1 MQAEG
6 SKLSAGS
13 RREGISQGLDEA
25 PYMQGY
31 QTALG
36 QGRQQY
42 RTSTSFQDVAREQK
56 QGHKQ
61 EVYRKSA
68 SFQDVV
74 GPVDEPK
81 PRAPANS
88 PPGGAG
94 MPSDAAEPE
103 PGSARIAAV
112 RPAGY
117 EEAGSQGLT
126 TPEAAVAVGPLSR
139 RASSLLLKGKQR
151 KGSMNVADRLKS
163 VRGLLDS
170 GDESNFEDIQEELPM
185 AAVQENDGVGNTDD
199 AISEEPQLAQQ

>member
-6 SKLSAGS
+6 SKLSEGS
-13 RREGISQGLDEA
+13 RQEGVSQGQDEA

-31 QTALG
+31 QTTLG
-36 QGRQQY
+36 QRRQHY
-42 RTSTSFQDVAREQK
+42 RTSASFQDEAREQK

-74 GPVDEPK
+74 GPMDEP
-81 PRAPANS
+81 RAAADR
-88 PPGGAG
+88 PPGVGG

-103 PGSARIAAV
+103 QASGRIAAV
-112 RPAGY
+112 RLAGY

-126 TPEAAVAVGPLSR
+126 TQEAAVAVGPLSR

-170 GDESNFEDIQEELPM
+170 GDVNNFEDIQEELPV
-185 AAVQENDGVGNTDD
+185 AAVQESDDVGNTDE